1 MLKVGIVGIGFMGMI
16 HYLAYQR
23 IPGVKVV
30 ALCESYAK
38 ERLTGDWTKIKGNF
52 GPAGQQMDLT
62 GIATYDN
69 LDAMLADENVDVVDV
84 CLPPAGHAAATIAAL
99 DAGKNVFC
107 EKPIA
112 LKAEEGVEM
121 VAAAEKNG
129 KMLLIGHVL
138 PFFDSHNYVF
148 EAAKSGK
155 YGKLLGGNF
164 TRVTSNPFWLNL
176 DRFYSMEGAGGPM
189 LDLHVHDAHYI
200 RALFGMPKAVQSV
213 GRLRGDAPQY
223 FNTQFIYDDP
233 DLVVTA
239 TSGNI
244 MQQGRPFTHGYEVHF
259 EKATI
264 ICESFTGTP
273 VTVIL
278 GDTQEDAKVEKPE
291 FPAGDDITPFVNE
304 LTEARDAFVSGKPS
318 AILDGALAR
327 DAVTICHKEIE
338 AVQKR
343 GRVEI

>member
-1 MLKVGIVGIGFMGMI
+1 
-16 HYLAYQR
+16 
-23 IPGVKVV
+23 
-30 ALCESYAK
+30 
-38 ERLTGDWTKIKGNF
+38 
-52 GPAGQQMDLT
+52 
-62 GIATYDN
+62 
-69 LDAMLADENVDVVDV
+69 
-84 CLPPAGHAAATIAAL
+84 
-99 DAGKNVFC
+99 
-107 EKPIA
+107 
-112 LKAEEGVEM
+112 
-121 VAAAEKNG
+121 
-129 KMLLIGHVL
+129 MLLIGHVL

-304 LTEARDAFVSGKPS
+304 LAEARDAFVSGKPS